1 VTRDSRR
8 WKALRSPA
16 KRLAIVLIAGG
27 LVPAAFAQRH
37 KPLELGNRLAP
48 YVSSPQKAIDRML
61 DMAALKP
68 GETLYDLGC
77 GDGRIPIAA
86 AQKYHVNAVGVEISA
101 RLARTAEDNVKAAG
115 LEDRVKILREDFMH
129 TDLSAAD
136 VVTLYLMTTANENLR
151 PNLEK
156 YLKRDARVV
165 SYDFPIP
172 GWKPV
177 SEEETGPSRLGN
189 RHTIYLYQVPTSLK
203 K

>member
-1 VTRDSRR
+1 MRNSRQWR
-8 WKALRSPA
+8 ILRLPA
-16 KRLAIVLIAGG
+16 NRLVVVLIAGS
-27 LVPAAFAQRH
+27 VIPAAFAQRH
-37 KPLELGNRLAP
+37 RPIEMGNRLAP

-86 AQKYHVNAVGVEISA
+86 AQKYHVNAVGVEISS

-115 LEDRVKILREDFMH
+115 LEDRVKIVREDFMH

-151 PNLEK
+151 PKLEK
-156 YLKRDARVV
+156 YLKKDARVV

-172 GWKPV
+172 GWKPI
-177 SEEETGPSRLGN
+177 SEEETGPSRFGN